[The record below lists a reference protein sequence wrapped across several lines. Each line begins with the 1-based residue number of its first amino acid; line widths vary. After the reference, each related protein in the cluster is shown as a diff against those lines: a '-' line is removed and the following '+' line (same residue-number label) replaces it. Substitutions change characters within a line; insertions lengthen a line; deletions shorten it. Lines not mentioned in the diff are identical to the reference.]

1 MMSGY
6 ADKLAAQDPRLAP
19 LDVRLA
25 PLDVRLAPLDVRL
38 APLDVR
44 LAPLGARIPEVLLP
58 AAGTDY
64 SKWAVVA
71 CDQYSSEREYW
82 QRAEAFVSGAP
93 STLGLIF
100 PEAYLEDADA
110 DQRIARI
117 QENMR
122 RYLAEGVVAPI
133 GEGLVLIER
142 STPRE
147 EKPRVGLLL
156 AVDLEAYR
164 YGADSTSLIRPSE
177 GTIVERLPPRMRI
190 RRGAA
195 LELPHIMLLLDDPK
209 RTVVEPIYA
218 ARSSLPGLY
227 DFQLMLDSGRV
238 RGWQVKDPALLDAA
252 AEALARLADPAAF
265 KAKYGSDHPLL
276 FAVGDGNHSLATAK
290 AVWEEIKEAHAGEPG
305 LMEHPARYALAE
317 LVNVYDEGLPFH
329 PIHRILLGLDE
340 GALLSALSDCQE
352 FEIDRYPSSEAALA
366 AVDGGRRI
374 DARGDSDAKVQRV
387 ACVSPAGNLVITF
400 TRPKAKLAAGTLQDL
415 LDPLLKSRPGLG
427 IDYIHGRESLLAL
440 AAKPGNLGLYLP
452 PIDKSGFFETVI
464 RDGVMPRKTFSM
476 GEAPEKRFYIE
487 ARKITR

>member
-1 MMSGY
+1 
-6 ADKLAAQDPRLAP
+6 
-19 LDVRLA
+19 
-25 PLDVRLAPLDVRL
+25 
-38 APLDVR
+38 
-44 LAPLGARIPEVLLP
+44 
-58 AAGTDY
+58 
-64 SKWAVVA
+64 
-71 CDQYSSEREYW
+71 
-82 QRAEAFVSGAP
+82 
-93 STLGLIF
+93 
-100 PEAYLEDADA
+100 
-110 DQRIARI
+110 
-117 QENMR
+117 
-122 RYLAEGVVAPI
+122 
-133 GEGLVLIER
+133 
-142 STPRE
+142 
-147 EKPRVGLLL
+147 
-156 AVDLEAYR
+156 
-164 YGADSTSLIRPSE
+164 
-177 GTIVERLPPRMRI
+177 MRI

-227 DFQLMLDSGRV
+227 DFELMLDSGRV
-238 RGWQVKDPALLDAA
+238 RGWQVGDPALLEAA
-252 AEALARLADPAAF
+252 AEALVRLADPAAF

-340 GALLSALSDCQE
+340 GALLSAFSDYQE

-366 AVDGGRRI
+366 AVDGGGKI
-374 DARGDSDAKVQRV
+374 DARGRSDARGDIDAKVQRV
-387 ACVSPAGNLVITF
+387 ACISPAGYLVITF
-400 TRPKAKLAAGTLQDL
+400 ARPKAKLAAGTLQDL

-476 GEAPEKRFYIE
+476 GEAPGKRFYIE

>member
-1 MMSGY
+1 
-6 ADKLAAQDPRLAP
+6 
-19 LDVRLA
+19 
-25 PLDVRLAPLDVRL
+25 
-38 APLDVR
+38 
-44 LAPLGARIPEVLLP
+44 
-58 AAGTDY
+58 
-64 SKWAVVA
+64 
-71 CDQYSSEREYW
+71 
-82 QRAEAFVSGAP
+82 
-93 STLGLIF
+93 
-100 PEAYLEDADA
+100 
-110 DQRIARI
+110 
-117 QENMR
+117 
-122 RYLAEGVVAPI
+122 
-133 GEGLVLIER
+133 
-142 STPRE
+142 
-147 EKPRVGLLL
+147 
-156 AVDLEAYR
+156 
-164 YGADSTSLIRPSE
+164 
-177 GTIVERLPPRMRI
+177 
-190 RRGAA
+190 
-195 LELPHIMLLLDDPK
+195 
-209 RTVVEPIYA
+209 
-218 ARSSLPGLY
+218 
-227 DFQLMLDSGRV
+227 MLDSGRV